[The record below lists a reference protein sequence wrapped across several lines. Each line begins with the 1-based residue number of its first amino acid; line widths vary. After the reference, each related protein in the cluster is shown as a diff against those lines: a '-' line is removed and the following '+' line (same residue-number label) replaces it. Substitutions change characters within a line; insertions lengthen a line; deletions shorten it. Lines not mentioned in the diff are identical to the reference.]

1 MKKIKLT
8 VDGKLTVNGQEIKLT
23 DEQIKALGLK
33 EKVKPFE
40 RQRGHKYHYIT
51 TMGRVDTRIECFDPF
66 DNTFYL
72 VANRCND
79 SNLMLQRAKEKVLS
93 DLLWRFSLE
102 NSWSDNLWKDYK
114 RSKFYI
120 CYSLDMKQYYI
131 YSHNFIKI
139 PGVVYFVSEEIAKR
153 ALNEIVLPFNR
164 GELEVCKIWEE

>member
-102 NSWSDNLWKDYK
+102 NGWSDDLWDKE
-114 RSKFYI
+114 SK
-120 CYSLDMKQYYI
+120 KW
-131 YSHNFIKI
+131 FIVYDHEDCKWRI
-139 PGVVYFVSEEIAKR
+139 NYGVDCECKGAIHFVSEEIAKR
-153 ALNEIVLPFNR
+153 ALNEILLPFER
-164 GELEVCKIWEE
+164 RELEVCKIWEE